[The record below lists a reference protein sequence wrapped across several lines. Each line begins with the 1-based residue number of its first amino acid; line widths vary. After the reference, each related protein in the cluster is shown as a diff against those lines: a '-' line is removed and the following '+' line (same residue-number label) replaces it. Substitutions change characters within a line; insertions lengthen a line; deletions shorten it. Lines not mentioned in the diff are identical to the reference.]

1 MALLGF
7 LLSHFVKHIG
17 SIAAGLIL
25 SLSAAQAHAASPL
38 AHVKGEL
45 SGDMKNLLASVIGE
59 AEDKPRSLAQAR
71 RRAQKAAEQALSV
84 MRSQGYYGADIK
96 ASVEEF
102 AAEGDAVRKS
112 PKPTVLIKPGPLFTF
127 TDVIIRFEDGAAD
140 DVKAQVR
147 ERASLPTGEAA
158 VAAKVVAAELR
169 AVNYLKA
176 NGYPETLA
184 LPRKAVVDH
193 KTKTLRVEYRFKIG
207 DKTRFGEIK
216 QTGSAYIIKSWPKMI
231 SPFEN
236 GELFSDRQL
245 NKLTSRVIATGV
257 FDSATA
263 VLEDKK
269 MPNEDGSVTRN
280 ILLNVE
286 QGQVNTVTGELGYST
301 SDGSGID
308 LTFER
313 RNFIGYAQTL
323 LLTAT
328 AKTNQIRFAADYNI
342 PYFLR
347 EDRALDLGGE
357 IAREDTEAFTGER
370 VGVDALITQKVS
382 SRLRVGLGAGLEAS
396 RFKEDGEDVTAY
408 LFDGLGRAT
417 FDSRNSILDPVKGL
431 YIEGSAVPTYNF
443 GNEDGL
449 FTTVQTGIS
458 HYRSISDNFVL
469 AGRVKLGTIFG
480 ADQSTVPLNR
490 RFYGGGGGSVR
501 GYGYQS
507 ITPIDDEGVS
517 VGGRS
522 ITELS
527 TELRYRG
534 DSPFGGVVF
543 VDAGSVARKDLPNL
557 SDIRYGA
564 GVGVRYFTSFAPL
577 RADVAIPLN
586 KREGDAS
593 FQVYISIGQA
603 F

>member
-1 MALLGF
+1 M
-7 LLSHFVKHIG
+7 SHLVKHIG
-17 SIAAGLIL
+17 SFAVSLFL
-25 SLSAAQAHAASPL
+25 SLSAAQAYAASPL
-38 AHVKGEL
+38 AQLKGEL
-45 SGDMKNLLASVIGE
+45 TDDMKTLLASVIGE
-59 AEDKPRSLAQAR
+59 VEEKPRSLAQAR

-84 MRSQGYYGADIK
+84 MRSQGYYGAEIK

-102 AAEGDAVRKS
+102 TAEGDSVRKS
-112 PKPTVLIKPGPLFTF
+112 PRPTVLITPGPLFTF
-127 TDVIIRFEDGAAD
+127 TDVTIRFEDGAAQE
-140 DVKAQVR
+140 VKAQLAQH
-147 ERASLPTGEAA
+147 ASLPSGEAA
-158 VAAKVVAAELR
+158 IAAKVVEAELR

-193 KTKTLRVEYRFKIG
+193 KTKTLGVEYSFKIG

-216 QTGSAYIIKSWPKMI
+216 QTGSAYIIKSWPKRI
-231 SPFEN
+231 SPFEG

-245 NKLTSRVIATGV
+245 NKLSNRVIATGV

-263 VLEDKK
+263 VLEDEKTS
-269 MPNEDGSVTRN
+269 NTDGTVTRN
-280 ILLNVE
+280 ILLNIE
-286 QGQVNTVTGELGYST
+286 QGKLNTVTGELGYST

-328 AKTNQIRFAADYNI
+328 AKTNQTRFAADYNI
-342 PYFLR
+342 PYFFR

-396 RFKEDGEDVTAY
+396 RFKENGKDVTAY

-417 FDSRNSILDPVKGL
+417 YDSRNSILDPVKGL
-431 YIEGSAVPTYNF
+431 YIDGSAIPTYNF

-458 HYRSISDNFVL
+458 HYRSIADDFVL
-469 AGRVKLGTIFG
+469 AGRVKVGTIFG

-507 ITPIDDEGVS
+507 ITPVNDDGLS
-517 VGGRS
+517 IGGRS

-527 TELRYRG
+527 TELRYHG

-564 GVGVRYFTSFAPL
+564 GVGLRYFTSFAPL
-577 RADVAIPLN
+577 RADIAIPLN